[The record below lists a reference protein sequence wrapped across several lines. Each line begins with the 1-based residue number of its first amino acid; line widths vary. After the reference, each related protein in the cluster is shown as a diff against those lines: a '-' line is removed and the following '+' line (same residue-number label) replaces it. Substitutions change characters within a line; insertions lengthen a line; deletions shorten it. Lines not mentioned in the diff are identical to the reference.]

1 MLAVD
6 ALSDAELRALL
17 LDCLTLWGVP
27 GRVEAAENGLA
38 VIVREECFM
47 VRRAE
52 PGLRPVRWFLQTPE
66 REAAGRPPRAVPAI
80 GALLTSLRNALGAA
94 SGSRLR
100 IGAG

>member
-1 MLAVD
+1 MD

-17 LDCLTLWGVP
+17 LDCLKLWEVP
-27 GRVEAAENGLA
+27 GRVEAAEDGLA
-38 VIVREECFM
+38 VIVRGACFM

-66 REAAGRPPRAVPAI
+66 RAAAGRAARAIPAI

-94 SGSRLR
+94 PASRLQ
-100 IGAG
+100 IGPTPRG